1 MTPVS
6 NQNVLQTPETGLLA
20 PLQRLD
26 CRLQQTIEVA
36 QLFQGTAFQSYL
48 VGSIKPAQQPAE
60 VVVAES
66 SLYKLAKTFGLSPFD
81 IGVVVMAIAPE
92 LDRRYERLY
101 ASLQTSS
108 QGSQEGRAWRKPRI
122 DLALNLLGGG
132 EAEQQV
138 QQSRFAPQAPLAR
151 LLQPIDHAP
160 KSLRQQTL
168 QLNPL
173 VSRYLLGQRS
183 LSPQLSSYCQISWP
197 QPSAANLMAAN
208 LMKETET
215 LAADVSAPLLQVN
228 LAQLIQSA
236 GQSSGQNGVQSE
248 LKSFEA
254 VQQVLLQGQLWN
266 AVLYVESA
274 AGLAGYR
281 PNVIHPGLIQKL
293 SSQLATYPGI
303 SVFTDPQPL
312 PDAPDQMSLGQAA
325 AYNIEKFRLRLM
337 RSLPE
342 FG

>member
-6 NQNVLQTPETGLLA
+6 NQSVSNQPVLQTPETGLLA

-36 QLFQGTAFQSYL
+36 QLFQGTAFQHYL
-48 VGSIKPAQQPAE
+48 VGSLKPAQQPAE
-60 VVVAES
+60 AVVAQS
-66 SLYKLAKTFGLSPFD
+66 SLSQLAKTFELSSFD

-101 ASLQTSS
+101 ASLQTSF
-108 QGSQEGRAWRKPRI
+108 QGSQAGKPWRKPRI

-160 KSLRQQTL
+160 QALRQQTL

-173 VSRYLLGQRS
+173 VSQYLLGQRS

-197 QPSAANLMAAN
+197 QPSAANLTAAN
-208 LMKETET
+208 LMKAAET

-228 LAQLIQSA
+228 LARLIQSA
-236 GQSSGQNGVQSE
+236 GQSE

-254 VQQVLLQGQLWN
+254 VQQVMLQGQLWN
-266 AVLYVESA
+266 AVVSIENV

-281 PNVIHPGLIQKL
+281 PHVIHPRLIRQL
-293 SSQLATYPGI
+293 SAQLATYPGLSI
-303 SVFTDPQPL
+303 FTDPQPHD
-312 PDAPDQMSLGQAA
+312 PVQMSLTQAA
-325 AYNIEKFRLRLM
+325 ACSIEKFRLKLM

>member
-101 ASLQTSS
+101 ASLQ
-108 QGSQEGRAWRKPRI
+108 GSQEGKPWRKPRI

-151 LLQPIDHAP
+151 LLQSINHAP
-160 KSLRQQTL
+160 QALRQQTL

>member
-6 NQNVLQTPETGLLA
+6 NQSVSNQPVLQTPETGLLA

-36 QLFQGTAFQSYL
+36 QLFQGTAFQNYL

-60 VVVAES
+60 AVVAES
-66 SLYKLAKTFGLSPFD
+66 SLYQLAKTFGLSSFD

-101 ASLQTSS
+101 ASLQTSF
-108 QGSQEGRAWRKPRI
+108 QGSQAGRPWRKPRI

-132 EAEQQV
+132 EAEQQA
-138 QQSRFAPQAPLAR
+138 QQSRFTPQAPLAR

-160 KSLRQQTL
+160 QSLRQQTL

-183 LSPQLSSYCQISWP
+183 LPPQLSSYCQISWP
-197 QPSAANLMAAN
+197 QPSAANLMAVNSMTEA
-208 LMKETET
+208 ET
-215 LAADVSAPLLQVN
+215 LAAAASAPLLQVN
-228 LAQLIQSA
+228 LAQLIQRAS
-236 GQSSGQNGVQSE
+236 QSE

-266 AVLYVESA
+266 AVVSIESA

-281 PNVIHPGLIQKL
+281 PHVIHPRLIRQL
-293 SSQLATYPGI
+293 SAQLATYPGLSI
-303 SVFTDPQPL
+303 FTDPQPDD
-312 PDAPDQMSLGQAA
+312 PVQMSLTQAA
-325 AYNIEKFRLRLM
+325 ACSIEKFRLMLM